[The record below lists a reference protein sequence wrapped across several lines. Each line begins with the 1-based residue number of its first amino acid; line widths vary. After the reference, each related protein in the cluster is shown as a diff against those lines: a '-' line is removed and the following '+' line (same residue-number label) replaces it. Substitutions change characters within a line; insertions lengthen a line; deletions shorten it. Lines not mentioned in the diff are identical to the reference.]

1 MLLCVFFGLTN
12 QVCNYYEFL
21 CKTYFVFENLKG
33 ECLKI
38 LILEKLGFK
47 LVFWISFSSHT
58 HTFYSLYS
66 MLWGVFSKT
75 RLFFLKCC
83 FFLEFRLI
91 QSVFWLIEIAFK
103 IFVSLCLFRSIE
115 TCESGFL
122 KIRFDLFKTFF
133 QKPFKPLSLSPT
145 WQGSTNIFFCRFP
158 SNFLQGFS
166 LPKPVCLYY
175 PSFCIVFLIFM
186 HYLIVFG

>member
-38 LILEKLGFK
+38 LILGKLGFK
-47 LVFWISFSSHT
+47 LVFWKNISSHT
-58 HTFYSLYS
+58 HAFYSLYS

-83 FFLEFRLI
+83 FFQNFDWSNLFFN
-91 QSVFWLIEIAFK
+91 QSKLHLKF
-103 IFVSLCLFRSIE
+103 FVSFCLFRSIE
-115 TCESGFL
+115 TDFRSIKNRKWAFL
-122 KIRFDLFKTFF
+122 KVRSWPV
-133 QKPFKPLSLSPT
+133 Q
-145 WQGSTNIFFCRFP
+145 NIFFKIFQTFLSPSDSARLH
-158 SNFLQGFS
+158 SNFLSFS
-166 LPKPVCLYY
+166 
-175 PSFCIVFLIFM
+175 S
-186 HYLIVFG
+186 